1 MVEWLIPISLYWV
14 IASVFFG
21 GMYDAENGSGGQQLL
36 GLLLCFVVYLLLFW
50 VLRLALGGFMGPLG
64 RVILPVAIPTMFL
77 GRYGQIV
84 FKLVGVNMK
93 RVIFGADA
101 H

>member
-1 MVEWLIPISLYWV
+1 MIEWVVPVSVYWLI
-14 IASVFFG
+14 AAVFFG
-21 GMYDAENGSGGQQLL
+21 GMYDAENGSGVQQLL
-36 GLLLCFVVYLLLFW
+36 GLLLTFAVFLLIFW

-64 RVILPVAIPTMFL
+64 RIILPTAIPSMFMGRL
-77 GRYGQIV
+77 GQVV
-84 FKLVGVNMK
+84 FKLLGVNMK

>member
-1 MVEWLIPISLYWV
+1 MVEWLIPISVYWV
-14 IASVFFG
+14 MAAVFFG
-21 GMYDAENGSGGQQLL
+21 GMYDADNGSGVQQML
-36 GLLLCFVVYLLLFW
+36 GLLLTFAVFLLSFW

-64 RVILPVAIPTMFL
+64 RIILPTVIPAMLT
-77 GRYGQIV
+77 GRLGQIV